1 MSAILKHILK
11 FKIGRIKERDV
22 MRTKN
27 GCHIPWGVVSKR
39 RFNFQLPQLVLVLS
53 KEIWPLISKI
63 YLQVSRFL
71 TKNIFMSRSH
81 QNLSVLLN
89 KQQRKFTL
97 LRQTKNK
104 TGKTGRSKIYTS
116 RTFPSNGFIS
126 FLHKKDIIRLSHL

>member
-63 YLQVSRFL
+63 YL
-71 TKNIFMSRSH
+71 
-81 QNLSVLLN
+81 
-89 KQQRKFTL
+89 
-97 LRQTKNK
+97 
-104 TGKTGRSKIYTS
+104 
-116 RTFPSNGFIS
+116 
-126 FLHKKDIIRLSHL
+126 